1 MNPVSLLFL
10 GLGVIVLVSVINAV
24 WQAERRHGGPE
35 TGNCEKPGRENGKRV
50 AAPAMA
56 SAYHPITEPALSHPL
71 AKASH
76 GDLCPSHEAASPI
89 AQTGLSR
96 DEPPGRYVAFVQY
109 TELTIIRRR
118 A

>member
-10 GLGVIVLVSVINAV
+10 GLGLIVLVSVINAV
-24 WQAERRHGGPE
+24 WQAERRHGGLE
-35 TGNCEKPGRENGKRV
+35 TGNFDESGRENGKRV
-50 AAPAMA
+50 AAPAMV

-76 GDLCPSHEAASPI
+76 EDLRPSHEGASPI